1 MTDCYH
7 CGLNVPAN
15 SGFELLIDECTQHFC
30 CPGCQAVAESIVAGG
45 LEGFYRF
52 RAQNSLRPDVNPA
65 SVASRQRFEAFDL
78 EDVQAEFVQSKEGGQ
93 RSAQLLIEGISC
105 AACVWLIEHHLQS
118 IDGVSEVRVNAS
130 THRCWVQWQSGIC
143 RLSELMA
150 AIGDIGYQPMPA
162 TEDRQ
167 QALREKENRQAL
179 MRLAIAGFG
188 MMQVGMVAVALYT
201 GADASWQSFLRWL
214 SWLIATPVVF
224 YSAAPFFA
232 NAKRALLS
240 RSLTMDVPVALAIG
254 GAYGA
259 SSWATVFGGGEVY
272 FDSVSMFTFF
282 LLWGRY
288 LEMRARH
295 RNGIESG
302 RMAQL
307 LPVTAEKRGARQ
319 ADSEGSASADMM
331 SGYEW
336 GGVPVKAL
344 LCGDVIR
351 VAAGSTLPGDGL
363 VLSGCSGVVETL
375 MTGEPDAVLKKTGD
389 TVIAGSTNTDSVLVV
404 ELTAVGAATR
414 LSAVEQLVDQAQQH
428 KPALVA
434 MADRLSVYFVAAVL
448 LVSALV
454 FSVWWQLEPSE
465 AVWIT
470 LSVLVVTCPCALS
483 LASPAALT
491 AAASWLRGQGL
502 LVTRGHVLEGL
513 DKIDRV
519 VFDKTGTLTLGA
531 PQVVGVFGL
540 DGQPLST
547 RERAECLARAAA
559 LEVGS
564 SHPVGKAFDAYIG
577 QLSAESIAQTVGA
590 GVAGIIDDEHWQL
603 GKPTFVSAGLTA
615 LEPPFSGQWLLLA
628 QTGQPRA
635 WIQLRDELRDTAK
648 PLLAALA
655 QRGLKVELL
664 SGDAE
669 PAVAR
674 VASEL
679 GLQHW
684 RSDVGPDEKLAHL
697 QQLQAQGERV
707 LMVGDGI
714 NDVPVL
720 SGAFVSV
727 AMGGAT
733 DLAQTCADS
742 VLLGNDL
749 YALEKALRC
758 AHMTRRVI
766 RQNFT
771 WALAY
776 NLIALPL
783 AALGWVPPWAAAIGM
798 SSSSLIVVG
807 NALRINR
814 LKG

>member
-1 MTDCYH
+1 
-7 CGLNVPAN
+7 
-15 SGFELLIDECTQHFC
+15 
-30 CPGCQAVAESIVAGG
+30 
-45 LEGFYRF
+45 
-52 RAQNSLRPDVNPA
+52 
-65 SVASRQRFEAFDL
+65 
-78 EDVQAEFVQSKEGGQ
+78 
-93 RSAQLLIEGISC
+93 
-105 AACVWLIEHHLQS
+105 
-118 IDGVSEVRVNAS
+118 
-130 THRCWVQWQSGIC
+130 
-143 RLSELMA
+143 
-150 AIGDIGYQPMPA
+150 
-162 TEDRQ
+162 
-167 QALREKENRQAL
+167 
-179 MRLAIAGFG
+179 
-188 MMQVGMVAVALYT
+188 
-201 GADASWQSFLRWL
+201 
-214 SWLIATPVVF
+214 
-224 YSAAPFFA
+224 
-232 NAKRALLS
+232 
-240 RSLTMDVPVALAIG
+240 
-254 GAYGA
+254 
-259 SSWATVFGGGEVY
+259 
-272 FDSVSMFTFF
+272 
-282 LLWGRY
+282 
-288 LEMRARH
+288 
-295 RNGIESG
+295 
-302 RMAQL
+302 
-307 LPVTAEKRGARQ
+307 
-319 ADSEGSASADMM
+319 
-331 SGYEW
+331 
-336 GGVPVKAL
+336 
-344 LCGDVIR
+344 
-351 VAAGSTLPGDGL
+351 
-363 VLSGCSGVVETL
+363 
-375 MTGEPDAVLKKTGD
+375 
-389 TVIAGSTNTDSVLVV
+389 
-404 ELTAVGAATR
+404 LTAVGAATR

-519 VFDKTGTLTLGA
+519 VFDKTGTLTVGA

-540 DGQPLST
+540 DGQPLPP
-547 RERAECLARAAA
+547 REQTDCLACAAA

-564 SHPVGKAFDAYIG
+564 SHPLGKAFDTHIG
-577 QLSAESIAQTVGA
+577 QLRAESIAQTVGA

-603 GKPTFVSAGLTA
+603 GKPIFVTAGQTVS
-615 LEPPFSGQWLLLA
+615 EPPFPGQWLLLA
-628 QTGQPRA
+628 QAGQPRA
-635 WIQLRDELRDTAK
+635 WIQLRDELRDSAK

-697 QQLQAQGERV
+697 QQLQSQGERV

-783 AALGWVPPWAAAIGM
+783 AAVGWVPPWAAAIGM

>member
-7 CGLNVPAN
+7 CGLSVPVN
-15 SGFELLIDECTQHFC
+15 SRFELLIDEHTQHFC

-45 LEGFYRF
+45 LESFYRF
-52 RAQNSLRPDVNPA
+52 RAQNSARPDINPA
-65 SVASRQRFEAFDL
+65 MADSRQRFEAFDL
-78 EDVQAEFVQSKEGGQ
+78 DEVQAEFVLHKEGTQ

-118 IDGVSEVRVNAS
+118 IEGVSEVRVNAS
-130 THRCWVQWQSGIC
+130 THRCLIQWDSAV
-143 RLSELMA
+143 RSLSELMA
-150 AIGDIGYQPMPA
+150 AISDIGYQPMPA

-179 MRLAIAGFG
+179 MRLAVAGFG

-214 SWLIATPVVF
+214 SWLIATPIVF
-224 YSAAPFFA
+224 YSARPFFA

-240 RSLTMDVPVALAIG
+240 RSLTMDVPVALAIS
-254 GAYGA
+254 GAYLA
-259 SSWATVFGGGEVY
+259 STWATVFGGGEVY

-307 LPVTAEKRGARQ
+307 LPVTAEKR
-319 ADSEGSASADMM
+319 SALDDPDALDTFQWM
-331 SGYEW
+331 S
-336 GGVPVKAL
+336 VPVKS
-344 LCGDVIR
+344 LCAGDIIR
-351 VAAGSTLPGDGL
+351 AAAGSTLPGDGV
-363 VLSGCSGVVETL
+363 VLSGRSGVVETL
-375 MTGEPDAVLKKTGD
+375 ITGEPDAVFKQPGD
-389 TVIAGSTNTDSVLVV
+389 EVIAGSTNTDSMLEV
-404 ELTAVGAATR
+404 ELTAVGSATR
-414 LSAVEQLVDQAQQH
+414 LSAIEQLVGQAQQH

-448 LVSALV
+448 LVSAIV
-454 FSVWWQLEPSE
+454 FAVWWQLEPNE

-502 LVTRGHVLEGL
+502 LVTQGHVLEGL
-513 DKIDRV
+513 DKVDRV
-519 VFDKTGTLTLGA
+519 VFDKTGTLTLGK
-531 PQVVGVFGL
+531 PQVTGVFTL
-540 DGQPLST
+540 EGQPVNP
-547 RERAECLARAAA
+547 AEQLDLLAKAAA

-564 SHPVGKAFDAYIG
+564 AHP
-577 QLSAESIAQTVGA
+577 IAQAFNAHLGRQSAIDISQKVGA
-590 GVAGIIDDEHWQL
+590 GVSGKIEGETWQL
-603 GKPTFVSAGLTA
+603 GKASFVEPASVDL
-615 LEPPFSGQWLLLA
+615 LPPFTGQWLLLA
-628 QTGQPRA
+628 RACEPQA
-635 WIQLRDELRDTAK
+635 WIQLRDELRDSAK
-648 PLLAALA
+648 PLLSSLI
-655 QRGLKVELL
+655 QRGLNVELL

-669 PAVAR
+669 QEVAR
-674 VASEL
+674 VAAEL
-679 GLQHW
+679 GFKEW
-684 RSDVGPDEKLAHL
+684 RSDVSPDGKLVHL
-697 QQLQAQGERV
+697 QQLQEKGERV

-749 YALEKALRC
+749 RVLDKAFLC
-758 AHMTRRVI
+758 AKVTRRVI
-766 RQNFT
+766 NQNFV
-771 WALAY
+771 WALGY

-783 AALGWVPPWAAAIGM
+783 AAMGLVPPWAAAIGM
-798 SSSSLIVVG
+798 SSSSLIVVA

>member
-15 SGFELLIDECTQHFC
+15 SSFELLMDECTQHFC

-52 RAQNSLRPDVNPA
+52 RAQNSARPDMNPA
-65 SVASRQRFEAFDL
+65 SVSNRQRFVAFDL
-78 EDVQAEFVQSKEGGQ
+78 EEVQAEFVQHKEGGQ

-118 IDGVSEVRVNAS
+118 IEGVGEVRVNAS
-130 THRCWVQWQSGIC
+130 THRCWVQWQSEDC
-143 RLSELMA
+143 RLSEIMT

-167 QALREKENRQAL
+167 QALREKDNRQAL

-188 MMQVGMVAVALYT
+188 MMQVVMVAVALYT
-201 GADASWQSFLRWL
+201 GADDSWQSFLRWL
-214 SWLIATPVVF
+214 SWLITTPVVF

-240 RSLTMDVPVALAIG
+240 RSLTMDVPVALAIS

-259 SSWATVFGGGEVY
+259 STWATVFGGGEVY
-272 FDSVSMFTFF
+272 FDSVTMFTFF
-282 LLWGRY
+282 LLCGRY

-307 LPVTAEKRGARQ
+307 LPVTAEKRGAKK
-319 ADSEGSASADMM
+319 SSSAQGERPDTAV
-331 SGYEW
+331 GYEW
-336 GGVPVKAL
+336 ESVPVKAL
-344 LCGDVIR
+344 QCADVIR
-351 VAAGSTLPGDGL
+351 IAAGSAVPSDGV

-375 MTGEPDAVLKKTGD
+375 ITGEPDAVLKQPGD
-389 TVIAGSTNTDSVLVV
+389 TVIAGSTNTDSMLVV
-404 ELTAVGAATR
+404 ELTAVGTSTR
-414 LSAVEQLVDQAQQH
+414 LSAIEQLVDQAQQH

-434 MADRLSVYFVAAVL
+434 VADRLSVYFVAAVL

-454 FSVWWQLEPSE
+454 FTVWWQLAPSE

-519 VFDKTGTLTLGA
+519 VFDKTGTLTVGA
-531 PQVVGVFGL
+531 PQVVCVFGL
-540 DGQPLST
+540 DGQPLPPLQQ
-547 RERAECLARAAA
+547 ANYLARAAA

-564 SHPVGKAFDAYIG
+564 SHPIGKAFQAHMG
-577 QLSAESIAQTVGA
+577 QLSAEEISQTVGA
-590 GVAGIIDDEHWQL
+590 GVAGVIDGEHWQL
-603 GKPTFVSAGLTA
+603 GKPVFVTSGLAT
-615 LEPPFSGQWLLLA
+615 LEPPFAGQWLLLA
-628 QTGQPRA
+628 ASGQARA
-635 WIQLRDELRDTAK
+635 WIQLRDELRDSAK

-655 QRGLKVELL
+655 QRGLQVELL

-679 GLQHW
+679 GLSRW
-684 RSDVGPDEKLAHL
+684 RSDVSPDEKLAHL

-749 YALEKALRC
+749 YALEKAFRC
-758 AHMTRRVI
+758 ARMTRRVI

-771 WALAY
+771 WALGY

-783 AALGWVPPWAAAIGM
+783 AALGLVPPWAAAIGM

>member
-1 MTDCYH
+1 MDCYH
-7 CGLNVPAN
+7 CGLVVPAN
-15 SGFELLIDECTQHFC
+15 SRFELLIDEQTQHFC

-52 RAQNSLRPDVNPA
+52 RAQNSVRPDINPA
-65 SVASRQRFEAFDL
+65 AADSRQRFEAFDL
-78 EDVQAEFVQSKEGGQ
+78 DDVQAEFVQHKEGGL

-105 AACVWLIEHHLQS
+105 AACVWLIEHHLQA
-118 IDGVSEVRVNAS
+118 IEGVTDVRVNAS
-130 THRCWVQWQSGIC
+130 THRCRIEWLEQNC
-143 RLSELMA
+143 HLSDLMA

-201 GADASWQSFLRWL
+201 GADDSWQSFLRWL
-214 SWLIATPVVF
+214 SWLITTPVVF
-224 YSAAPFFA
+224 YSAASFFS

-240 RSLTMDVPVALAIG
+240 RSLTMDVPVALAIA
-254 GAYGA
+254 GAYSA
-259 SSWATVFGGGEVY
+259 STWATVFGGGEVY

-307 LPVTAEKRGARQ
+307 LPVTAERRGAKQ
-319 ADSEGSASADMM
+319 TSEESEGLADV
-331 SGYEW
+331 SLGYEW
-336 GGVPVKAL
+336 DGVPVKSL
-344 LCGDVIR
+344 QCGDVIR
-351 VAAGSTLPGDGL
+351 VAAGSTLPGDGM
-363 VLSGCSGVVETL
+363 VLSGSSGVVETI
-375 MTGEPDAVLKKTGD
+375 MTGEPDAVLKQSGD
-389 TVIAGSTNTDSVLVV
+389 SVIAGTTNTDSLLIV

-414 LSAVEQLVDQAQQH
+414 LSAIEQLVDQAQQH

-454 FSVWWQLEPSE
+454 FTVWWKLEPSE

-513 DKIDRV
+513 DKVDRV
-519 VFDKTGTLTLGA
+519 VFDKTGTLTVGT
-531 PQVVGVFGL
+531 PQVVGVFGM
-540 DGQPLST
+540 DGEALAASV
-547 RERAECLARAAA
+547 ERDYLARAAA

-564 SHPVGKAFDAYIG
+564 SHP
-577 QLSAESIAQTVGA
+577 IAQAFQAYAGCFNAKDIQQRVGA
-590 GVAGIIDDEHWQL
+590 GVAGEIENNIWQL
-603 GKPTFVSAGLTA
+603 GKSNFVAPALTD
-615 LEPPFSGQWLLLA
+615 LEPPFSGQWLLLGEA
-628 QTGQPRA
+628 GQPQA
-635 WIQLRDELRDTAK
+635 WIQLRDELRDSAK
-648 PLLAALA
+648 PLLAALVR
-655 QRGLKVELL
+655 RGLTIELL

-669 PAVAR
+669 HEVAR

-679 GLQHW
+679 GFDHW
-684 RSDVGPDEKLAHL
+684 RSDVSPDDKLAHL

-749 YALEKALRC
+749 YALEKAFIC
-758 AHMTRRVI
+758 ARMTRRVI

-771 WALAY
+771 WALGY

-783 AALGWVPPWAAAIGM
+783 AAVGLVPPWAAAIGM